1 MTAEIVIMNKQ
12 AIAIAADS
20 AVTFS
25 STAQIPKIFTSANKI
40 FALSKYHPVG
50 IMVYSNANFMGVPWE
65 IIIKLYRHK
74 LGEDKFDTL
83 GKYADDFIN
92 FLTKEGNLLFPESE
106 QKNYFER
113 NVYHYFY
120 YYIKREIKQEI
131 QNVINEKGEIIE
143 NDIEEI
149 ISKTIKKHYDI
160 WEEAEFLPSISK
172 VHPQYLLDNYKNII
186 IEAKKEIFENRL
198 TEVLSNQLTKIAINL
213 FVKFLMSSSDI
224 LVTSPDTSG
233 IVITGFGEKDIF
245 PSLKSFLIEGI
256 INNQLKYKEDKYSKI
271 DFENVTAEILPFAQ
285 KEMVFTFMAGVDPSY
300 QMAIEKDLSE
310 IFEQYP
316 ELIIDN
322 IEKLD
327 ENEKKDLKEKSKEI
341 AAEELKRYKEKLK
354 NYRQENYINTIMG
367 VVAMLPKDE
376 LAEMAE
382 ALVNLT
388 SFKRKVSMGA
398 ETVGGPI
405 DVAVIS
411 KGDGFIWIKRKHYFE
426 REFNQQFFS
435 NYYRG
440 GRK

>member
-1 MTAEIVIMNKQ
+1 
-12 AIAIAADS
+12 
-20 AVTFS
+20 
-25 STAQIPKIFTSANKI
+25 
-40 FALSKYHPVG
+40 
-50 IMVYSNANFMGVPWE
+50 
-65 IIIKLYRHK
+65 
-74 LGEDKFDTL
+74 
-83 GKYADDFIN
+83 
-92 FLTKEGNLLFPESE
+92 
-106 QKNYFER
+106 
-113 NVYHYFY
+113 
-120 YYIKREIKQEI
+120 
-131 QNVINEKGEIIE
+131 
-143 NDIEEI
+143 
-149 ISKTIKKHYDI
+149 
-160 WEEAEFLPSISK
+160 
-172 VHPQYLLDNYKNII
+172 
-186 IEAKKEIFENRL
+186 
-198 TEVLSNQLTKIAINL
+198 
-213 FVKFLMSSSDI
+213 MSSSDI